1 MKLFAS
7 ALALA
12 TAVLVPVAAAPALAQ
27 EPVDVETHVT
37 FDPVTRGAFQ
47 DVDCAIEN
55 LSGERLVVLIS
66 PSVTYADGQ
75 VQRFHLNQPPT
86 ILGPDETFILS
97 IGFAVPADAGPGTAT
112 FTCAVRVVG
121 PVGSGFVDSSS
132 STFEV
137 VGGGTPRTPGVCTRQ
152 ARVER

>member
-1 MKLFAS
+1 MKRFAP

-12 TAVLVPVAAAPALAQ
+12 VAVFLPAAATPAMAQ

-37 FDPVTRGAFQ
+37 FDPVAQGGFQ

-55 LSGERLVVLIS
+55 LSGEQVIVLIN
-66 PSVTYADGQ
+66 PSVTYADGD

-86 ILGPDETFILS
+86 ILGPGEAFILS
-97 IGFAVPADAGPGTAT
+97 IGFAVPADAEPGTAT

-121 PVGSGFVDSSS
+121 PAGGGFTDSSS

-137 VGGGTPRTPGVCTRQ
+137 V
-152 ARVER
+152 AA